1 VVIHSQVAPLIAPY
15 GGTLVDLMVPAEA
28 RDDVKARANQL
39 PSIQLSARSVCD
51 LELLATGAF
60 SPLERFMGHTD
71 QQRVLDEMRLQSGQ
85 LFPLPVT
92 LPVEA
97 SPALHLDRDIALR
110 DAKND
115 LLAVITLEEIYPWD
129 LAEVAHKACGT
140 LDPRHPLVA
149 EMHRWGKLNISGPL
163 RVLQLPHH
171 YDFQD
176 LRLTPAQTRARLEGF
191 GYANVVA
198 FQTRNPLHRV
208 HEELTKR
215 AAQEIGGV
223 LLLHPVVGLTKPGDV
238 DHYTRVRA
246 YKALAAGYYDPNRI
260 LLALLPLAMRM
271 AGPREALWHA
281 LIRRWGSTT
290 APAPPGPSVSGA

>member
-1 VVIHSQVAPLIAPY
+1 MVTQTQVSPLIAPY
-15 GGTLVDLMVPAEA
+15 GGSIVDLMVPTEA
-28 RDDVKARANQL
+28 RAEVKTRASQL

-60 SPLERFMGHTD
+60 SPLDRFMGHAD
-71 QQRVLDEMRLQSGQ
+71 QQRVLEEMRLQSGQ

-115 LLAVITLEEIYPWD
+115 LLAVMTLEEIYPWD
-129 LAEVAHKACGT
+129 LAEVAHKAFGT
-140 LDPRHPLVA
+140 LDLRHPLVA
-149 EMHRWGKLNISGPL
+149 EMHRWGKFNISGPL
-163 RVLQLPHH
+163 RLLQLPKH
-171 YDFQD
+171 YDFQE

-191 GYANVVA
+191 GYANVIA
-198 FQTRNPLHRV
+198 FQPRSPLHRV

-215 AAQEIGGV
+215 AAQEVGGV
-223 LLLHPVVGLTKPGDV
+223 LLLHPVVGMTKPGDV

-246 YKALAAGYYDPNRI
+246 YKALATGY
-260 LLALLPLAMRM
+260 
-271 AGPREALWHA
+271 
-281 LIRRWGSTT
+281 
-290 APAPPGPSVSGA
+290 